1 MGSNNMRFAAALCGA
16 AILFG
21 SVAIPTAEVPS
32 AVVYAASTV
41 VFTESGGFFE
51 SAYCQWAPVDQAE
64 GYNVYCNGTRIDS
77 MLIRQYNGYYRA
89 DAVGLAAGGYTMK
102 VVPVISG
109 GEDASKAAEVNVT
122 VTVHDREGFAFTNGK
137 AMGAYN
143 ADGTLKAN
151 AIVIYVTDANKDSVT
166 AEIDPDGKGVQTIQ
180 GVQNIITAYK
190 KGKESRPMAIRFI
203 GNITDPGNMAKGD
216 LLVDTVTAGM
226 TLEGIGNDATMNGF
240 GIVLKNCVNVEV
252 RNLGFMNCNSDEG
265 DNCGLQQGNSYC
277 WVHNCDFFYGDA
289 GSDADQVKGD
299 GALDTK
305 KSHHVTHSYNHF
317 WDNGKCNLQGA
328 NGSDTSNY
336 ITYHHNWYD
345 HSDSR
350 HPRVRVAT
358 VHVYNNYY
366 DGNAKYGIGS
376 TTDSDIFAE
385 NNYFRNCNKPMIIS
399 TQGSD
404 TENTLSGE
412 TGGMIKAFGNVIVGA
427 GTYKPYSQSSSDFDC
442 YDASS
447 RTEQVPSSVKATNG
461 GATYNNFDTASDMY
475 SYSVDAAED
484 VPAIVEAWAGRIN
497 GGDFQWDFDNSTEDS
512 NSSVIPELKAA
523 LVGYD
528 DAIVAIG
535 SGSYIGTTPDP
546 IVTGTTTSGTS
557 TSTTTTTTT
566 TNSGAV
572 TDPIVT
578 SGYIHNFTEHGT
590 SSSFYSITGNL
601 SDSKGSMNYGG
612 LNLTTCLKME
622 SATNIGFTTTT
633 AATLTLVMQNGT
645 SFKVDG
651 NAYNVPTDGVFTME
665 LAAGTHTITKG
676 DGSVFLYYMAVNLG
690 DAPASSTTTTSTTT
704 TTTTTTATET
714 TSEPTPAATLA
725 GDVNCDGFV
734 KIGDVIL
741 LNRFMAEDA
750 TAIISATGMANADAD
765 GIAGVGS
772 GDAVA
777 ILKMLASLEA

>member
-1 MGSNNMRFAAALCGA
+1 MRTNNMRIAAILCGTA
-16 AILFG
+16 MLFG
-21 SVAIPTAEVPS
+21 SVAMPTAEVS
-32 AVVYAASTV
+32 TTVVYAASTV
-41 VFTESGGFFE
+41 AFTESGGFFE
-51 SAYCQWAPVDQAE
+51 SAYCQWTPVDQAE

-89 DAVGLAAGGYTMK
+89 DVVGLAAGSYTMK
-102 VVPVISG
+102 VVPVIG
-109 GEDASKAAEVNVT
+109 GSEDVSKANEVNVT
-122 VTVHDREGFAFTNGK
+122 VVSHDREGYAFANGK
-137 AMGAYN
+137 ALGAYN
-143 ADGTLKAN
+143 ADGTLKSN

-166 AEIDPDGKGVQTIQ
+166 AEIDPDGKGVQTIT
-180 GVQNIITAYK
+180 GVQNIIAAYK
-190 KGKESRPMAIRFI
+190 KGKETRPMAIRFI
-203 GNITDPGNMAKGD
+203 GNITDPANMPKGD
-216 LLVDTVTAGM
+216 LMIDTVTAGM

-240 GIVLKNCVNVEV
+240 GIVLKNCVDVEV
-252 RNLGFMNCNSDEG
+252 RNLGFMNCDSDEG
-265 DNCGLQQGNSYC
+265 DDCGLQQGNSYC

-305 KSHHVTHSYNHF
+305 KSHHITHSYNHF

-328 NGSDTSNY
+328 NASDTSNY

-376 TTDSDIFAE
+376 TTDSDIFVE
-385 NNYFRNCNKPMIIS
+385 NNYFRNCKKPMLIS

-404 TENTLSGE
+404 TEKTLSGE
-412 TGGMIKAFGNVIVGA
+412 TGGMIKAYGNVIIGA
-427 GTYKPYSQSSSDFDC
+427 GSYQPYSQSNDDFDC

-512 NSSVIPELKAA
+512 NSSVIAELKAA
-523 LVGYD
+523 LNSYD
-528 DAIVAIG
+528 DAIVSIG
-535 SGSYIGTTPDP
+535 NGSYIGTTPDP
-546 IVTGTTTSGTS
+546 IVTGTTTSS

-566 TNSGAV
+566 TSSSIV
-572 TDPIVT
+572 TDPIVA
-578 SGYIHNFTEHGT
+578 SGYIHNFTLHGI

-601 SDSKGSMNYGG
+601 SSEKGSMHYQG
-612 LNLTTCLKME
+612 LELTTCLKME
-622 SATNIGFTTTT
+622 SATNIEFTTTS

-645 SFKVDG
+645 SFKVDD
-651 NAYNVPTDGVFTME
+651 NKYDVPTNGVFTMM
-665 LAAGTHTITKG
+665 LAAGSHIIKKG
-676 DGSVFLYYMAVNLG
+676 DGSVFLYYMAVSMG
-690 DAPASSTTTTSTTT
+690 DPSQSTTT
-704 TTTTTTATET
+704 TTTETSTATII
-714 TSEPTPAATLA
+714 

-734 KIGDVIL
+734 KVSDVIL
-741 LNRFMAEDA
+741 LNRFLSEDA
-750 TAIISATGMANADAD
+750 TAEISATGMANADVNGNAS
-765 GIAGVGS
+765 VENE
-772 GDAVA
+772 DAIA
-777 ILKMLASLEA
+777 ILKMLASLTK

>member
-1 MGSNNMRFAAALCGA
+1 MKSNNMRFAAALCGA

-21 SVAIPTAEVPS
+21 SAAMPTTEMPS
-32 AVVYAASTV
+32 AVVYAASAV
-41 VFTESGGFFE
+41 AMTESGGFFE
-51 SAYCQWAPVDQAE
+51 SAYCQWAPVDNAE
-64 GYNVYCNGTRIDS
+64 GYNVYCNGSRIDS
-77 MLIRQYNGYYRA
+77 MLIRQYSGYYRA
-89 DAVGLAAGGYTMK
+89 DVVGLAAGSYTLK

-109 GEDASKAAEVNVT
+109 SEDAAKAAEVNVT
-122 VTVHDREGFAFTNGK
+122 VTAHEREGYAFANGK

-143 ADGTLKAN
+143 GDGTLKAN

-166 AEIDPDGKGVQTIQ
+166 AEIDPDGKGAQTVT
-180 GVQNIITAYK
+180 GLQNIITAYK
-190 KGKESRPMAIRFI
+190 KGKETRPMAIRFI
-203 GNITDPGNMAKGD
+203 GNITDPGSMAKGD

-240 GIVLKNCVNVEV
+240 GIVLKNSSNVEV
-252 RNLGFMNCNSDEG
+252 RNLGFMNCNSSEG
-265 DNCGLQQGNSYC
+265 DNCGLQQSNSYC

-305 KSHHVTHSYNHF
+305 KSHHITHSYNHF
-317 WDNGKCNLQGA
+317 WDSGKCNLQGA

-385 NNYFRNCNKPMIIS
+385 NNYFRNCNKPMLIS

-404 TENTLSGE
+404 TTGTLSSE
-412 TGGMIKAFGNVIVGA
+412 TGGIIKAFGNVIVGA
-427 GTYKPYSQSSSDFDC
+427 GSFIPYSQSSSSFDC

-447 RTEQVPSSVKATNG
+447 RSEQVPSSVKAANG

-497 GGDFQWDFDNSTEDS
+497 GGDFQWQFDDSVEDTNSD
-512 NSSVIPELKAA
+512 VITALKSA
-523 LVGYD
+523 LVSYD
-528 DAIVAIG
+528 DSIVAIG
-535 SGSYIGTTPDP
+535 SGSYVAPSPDDNP
-546 IVTGTTTSGTS
+546 ITTTAPDGSS
-557 TSTTTTTTT
+557 TSATTTTTT
-566 TNSGAV
+566 TNGNIV
-572 TDPIVT
+572 TDTPVT

-601 SDSKGSMNYGG
+601 SDNKGSMTYGG

-622 SATNIGFTTTT
+622 SATSIAFATAS

-651 NAYNVPTDGVFTME
+651 NSYDVPAGGVFTMDI
-665 LAAGTHTITKG
+665 AAGAHTITKG
-676 DGSVFLYYMAVNLG
+676 DGSVFLYYMAVSTD
-690 DAPASSTTTTSTTT
+690 DAPVSSTTT
-704 TTTTTTATET
+704 TTTTTTT
-714 TSEPTPAATLA
+714 TSSTSESTVTATLA
-725 GDVNCDGFV
+725 GDVNCDGDV
-734 KIGDVIL
+734 KVGDVIL
-741 LNRFMAEDA
+741 LNRFIAEDS
-750 TAIISATGMANADAD
+750 TAAITETGMANAEVD
-765 GIAGVGS
+765 GVSGING
-772 GDAVA
+772 GDATA
-777 ILKMLASLEA
+777 ILKLLAGL